1 MLFNGSAAGA
11 QPGMAFAR
19 GKGRAQLD
27 PYAIPVAA
35 RRSEQVRRRGERRA
49 MPANVDL
56 KIAVDT
62 GAQPHYGCAEVMPMR
77 NWPR

>member
-1 MLFNGSAAGA
+1 MLLNALVAGA

-19 GKGRAQLD
+19 GKGRAKLD

-35 RRSEQVRRRGERRA
+35 MRSDQVSRRGDQRA
-49 MPANVDL
+49 MHANVAL

-62 GAQPHYGCAEVMPMR
+62 GD
-77 NWPR
+77 